1 MNIKLDDY
9 IFMEYKISKNNA
21 AYDEKIAGL
30 LQGHSFF
37 KQTKGNGDTINT
49 YKTPNEQKRTFT
61 VHYLCN

>member
-1 MNIKLDDY
+1 
-9 IFMEYKISKNNA
+9 MEYKISKNNA